1 MYFNEGETKFNRPER
16 NYDGPIKATQDG
28 NISVFK
34 QKVRGIGAAVNDVLN
49 LKDLKKARWYVLN
62 NCDEGQPYVRQ
73 YMDELERQGL
83 RNVQERL
90 ESEFHT
96 WFLKYVTKQQLEGTM
111 DASNQLMN
119 LARGP
124 DSRVTR
130 YSGCIIN
137 GTRFHTQ
144 DRDMNRKTQ
153 NSGVVVKGDHKG
165 EAIDFY
171 GVVRDIVELK
181 YLGRNRV
188 FLFKCDWWDVGNEKN
203 GMKFD
208 DYKYVSVNVTRTWY
222 KDEPFV
228 LACQAIQVLRL
239 YDLVELKV
247 QGDGKSVCVPLH
259 VLTQPHAL
267 RRNLLKTQLRL
278 KSLSPKGMS
287 TRGRGRAGYVP
298 RPHAPTPH
306 ASTKSV
312 RSSTQSTPGPHASIK
327 SVRSSTLHP
336 FTSESVHEVTS
347 QVSHSD
353 TSSTHCNTDVGTS
366 KGKRGRGK
374 SRSLKLAKLKNQGV
388 RLPIQIC
395 KVSGRPYG
403 EASEKFTSELG
414 IVTRQFAPQ
423 NVPSW
428 TDISEEDKET
438 LVAHLQEGFKFTNE
452 PYAIESIL
460 NLMHDRYKS
469 YRHDLRQRFRSFPT
483 MESALA
489 DPPENMEKETWKFL
503 CEKWSDKDYK
513 VRCGKNKLNRE
524 KLKVLHTAGSKAFRK
539 VQYDERDR
547 ATGEELGLVELYKK
561 THFSEKKEAWC
572 MLMLRLDY
580 KLEKR
585 QEKAIEEGSCPMS
598 DEQLSI
604 EVFGQK
610 VGYIRGLGR
619 GRKPSTTLSGKL
631 TRAQLERD
639 NEAATRE
646 AEEQRRIN
654 EELVGR
660 IQILESDRT
669 EYNAKVDFL
678 MQQISRRVPSTDSS
692 S

>member
-1 MYFNEGETKFNRPER
+1 MDYLAAL
-16 NYDGPIKATQDG
+16 ATTDLAY
-28 NISVFK
+28 SVILDHTS
-34 QKVRGIGAAVNDVLN
+34 QQVCPQEAE
-49 LKDLKKARWYVLN
+49 
-62 NCDEGQPYVRQ
+62 DEQ
-73 YMDELERQGL
+73 
-83 RNVQERL
+83 
-90 ESEFHT
+90 
-96 WFLKYVTKQQLEGTM
+96 
-111 DASNQLMN
+111 
-119 LARGP
+119 
-124 DSRVTR
+124 
-130 YSGCIIN
+130 
-137 GTRFHTQ
+137 
-144 DRDMNRKTQ
+144 
-153 NSGVVVKGDHKG
+153 
-165 EAIDFY
+165 
-171 GVVRDIVELK
+171 
-181 YLGRNRV
+181 
-188 FLFKCDWWDVGNEKN
+188 
-203 GMKFD
+203 
-208 DYKYVSVNVTRTWY
+208 
-222 KDEPFV
+222 
-228 LACQAIQVLRL
+228 
-239 YDLVELKV
+239 
-247 QGDGKSVCVPLH
+247 
-259 VLTQPHAL
+259 
-267 RRNLLKTQLRL
+267 
-278 KSLSPKGMS
+278 
-287 TRGRGRAGYVP
+287 
-298 RPHAPTPH
+298 
-306 ASTKSV
+306 V

-327 SVRSSTLHP
+327 SVRSSILHP

-347 QVSHSD
+347 KFHTRILLAHIATLMVL
-353 TSSTHCNTDVGTS
+353 GTS

-438 LVAHLQEGFKFTNE
+438 LVAYLQEGFKFTNE
-452 PYAIESIL
+452 PYAIGFIL

-561 THFSEKKEAWC
+561 THFSEKKEAWVHADAEI
-572 MLMLRLDY
+572 RHY

-585 QEKAIEEGSCPMS
+585 QEKAIEEGSCSIS

-619 GRKPSTTLSGKL
+619 CRKPSTTLSGKL
-631 TRAQLERD
+631 TRAQLERN

-678 MQQISRRVPSTDSS
+678 MQQISQRCFVVFQKCGGMLELLLILSEVRPECTNVPKTKFQIKHRGYTAPEYAIRGELSEKADIYSFGVLVLEIISCRKNTDLNLPSEMQYLPEYVGMAWKLYERSSVIDLVDPKMQEDGFVEKDVLRAIHDAAFLCLQPHANLRPPMSEIVAILTCKGEMIRTPMKPAFTDRRRRKDEKLSWDIISEAFPSPLKSLWLGICKQPAQHMGAVLCLLDLPLYRSNIGCMGFPYSLSS
-692 S
+692 PNKGEESLKRPKRISLIVICVNEDNSRLGLFAA

>member
-1 MYFNEGETKFNRPER
+1 M
-16 NYDGPIKATQDG
+16 
-28 NISVFK
+28 
-34 QKVRGIGAAVNDVLN
+34 VL
-49 LKDLKKARWYVLN
+49 
-62 NCDEGQPYVRQ
+62 
-73 YMDELERQGL
+73 
-83 RNVQERL
+83 
-90 ESEFHT
+90 
-96 WFLKYVTKQQLEGTM
+96 
-111 DASNQLMN
+111 
-119 LARGP
+119 
-124 DSRVTR
+124 
-130 YSGCIIN
+130 
-137 GTRFHTQ
+137 
-144 DRDMNRKTQ
+144 
-153 NSGVVVKGDHKG
+153 
-165 EAIDFY
+165 
-171 GVVRDIVELK
+171 
-181 YLGRNRV
+181 
-188 FLFKCDWWDVGNEKN
+188 
-203 GMKFD
+203 
-208 DYKYVSVNVTRTWY
+208 
-222 KDEPFV
+222 
-228 LACQAIQVLRL
+228 
-239 YDLVELKV
+239 
-247 QGDGKSVCVPLH
+247 
-259 VLTQPHAL
+259 
-267 RRNLLKTQLRL
+267 
-278 KSLSPKGMS
+278 
-287 TRGRGRAGYVP
+287 
-298 RPHAPTPH
+298 
-306 ASTKSV
+306 
-312 RSSTQSTPGPHASIK
+312 
-327 SVRSSTLHP
+327 
-336 FTSESVHEVTS
+336 
-347 QVSHSD
+347 
-353 TSSTHCNTDVGTS
+353 GTS

-374 SRSLKLAKLKNQGV
+374 SQSLKLAKLKNQGV

-414 IVTRQFAPQ
+414 IVIRQFAPQ

-438 LVAHLQEGFKFTNE
+438 LVAYLQEGFKFTNE

-547 ATGEELGLVELYKK
+547 ATGEELELVELYKK
-561 THFSEKKEAWC
+561 THFSEKKEAWVHADAEI
-572 MLMLRLDY
+572 RHY

-585 QEKAIEEGSCPMS
+585 QEKAIEEGSCPIS

-678 MQQISRRVPSTDSS
+678 MQQISQRKLRQMPASFRQEARVSTQAYDKAADAAKQGANEAMNAGQDVKNKVASTAEDMTEKTKETAGTVAEKTQDLAEKAKQRAGDAWDAVKDTTQKIKETVVGNGKAAAQETKQS
-692 S
+692 VKQNAETVERSMNMKNE

>member
-1 MYFNEGETKFNRPER
+1 
-16 NYDGPIKATQDG
+16 
-28 NISVFK
+28 
-34 QKVRGIGAAVNDVLN
+34 
-49 LKDLKKARWYVLN
+49 
-62 NCDEGQPYVRQ
+62 
-73 YMDELERQGL
+73 
-83 RNVQERL
+83 
-90 ESEFHT
+90 
-96 WFLKYVTKQQLEGTM
+96 
-111 DASNQLMN
+111 
-119 LARGP
+119 
-124 DSRVTR
+124 
-130 YSGCIIN
+130 
-137 GTRFHTQ
+137 
-144 DRDMNRKTQ
+144 
-153 NSGVVVKGDHKG
+153 
-165 EAIDFY
+165 
-171 GVVRDIVELK
+171 
-181 YLGRNRV
+181 
-188 FLFKCDWWDVGNEKN
+188 
-203 GMKFD
+203 
-208 DYKYVSVNVTRTWY
+208 
-222 KDEPFV
+222 
-228 LACQAIQVLRL
+228 
-239 YDLVELKV
+239 
-247 QGDGKSVCVPLH
+247 
-259 VLTQPHAL
+259 
-267 RRNLLKTQLRL
+267 
-278 KSLSPKGMS
+278 MS

-327 SVRSSTLHP
+327 SVRSSILHS

-353 TSSTHCNTDVGTS
+353 TSSTHCNTDGTS
-366 KGKRGRGK
+366 KGKRGLWEVTKPQIGQAKK
-374 SRSLKLAKLKNQGV
+374 SRGAIAYSDL
-388 RLPIQIC
+388 
-395 KVSGRPYG
+395 
-403 EASEKFTSELG
+403 
-414 IVTRQFAPQ
+414 QFAPQ

-438 LVAHLQEGFKFTNE
+438 LVAYLQEGFKFTNE
-452 PYAIESIL
+452 PYAIGFIL

-489 DPPENMEKETWKFL
+489 NPPENMEKETWKFL

-539 VQYDERDR
+539 VQYDEGDR

-561 THFSEKKEAWC
+561 THFSEKKEAWVHADAEI
-572 MLMLRLDY
+572 RHY

-585 QEKAIEEGSCPMS
+585 QEKAIEEGSCPIS

-619 GRKPSTTLSGKL
+619 CRKPSTTLSGKL

-660 IQILESDRT
+660 IQILESDHT

-678 MQQISRRVPSTDSS
+678 MQQISQRVPSTDSS

>member
-1 MYFNEGETKFNRPER
+1 
-16 NYDGPIKATQDG
+16 
-28 NISVFK
+28 
-34 QKVRGIGAAVNDVLN
+34 
-49 LKDLKKARWYVLN
+49 
-62 NCDEGQPYVRQ
+62 
-73 YMDELERQGL
+73 
-83 RNVQERL
+83 
-90 ESEFHT
+90 
-96 WFLKYVTKQQLEGTM
+96 
-111 DASNQLMN
+111 
-119 LARGP
+119 
-124 DSRVTR
+124 
-130 YSGCIIN
+130 
-137 GTRFHTQ
+137 
-144 DRDMNRKTQ
+144 
-153 NSGVVVKGDHKG
+153 
-165 EAIDFY
+165 
-171 GVVRDIVELK
+171 
-181 YLGRNRV
+181 
-188 FLFKCDWWDVGNEKN
+188 
-203 GMKFD
+203 
-208 DYKYVSVNVTRTWY
+208 
-222 KDEPFV
+222 
-228 LACQAIQVLRL
+228 
-239 YDLVELKV
+239 
-247 QGDGKSVCVPLH
+247 
-259 VLTQPHAL
+259 
-267 RRNLLKTQLRL
+267 
-278 KSLSPKGMS
+278 MS

-353 TSSTHCNTDVGTS
+353 TSSTHCNTDGTS

-438 LVAHLQEGFKFTNE
+438 LVAYLQEGFKFTNE

-561 THFSEKKEAWC
+561 THFSEKKEAWVHADAEI
-572 MLMLRLDY
+572 RHY

-585 QEKAIEEGSCPMS
+585 QEKAIEEGSCPIS

>member
-1 MYFNEGETKFNRPER
+1 MSWM
-16 NYDGPIKATQDG
+16 Q
-28 NISVFK
+28 
-34 QKVRGIGAAVNDVLN
+34 
-49 LKDLKKARWYVLN
+49 
-62 NCDEGQPYVRQ
+62 
-73 YMDELERQGL
+73 L
-83 RNVQERL
+83 RNRRSPQYIDGVR
-90 ESEFHT
+90 EFIL
-96 WFLKYVTKQQLEGTM
+96 F
-111 DASNQLMN
+111 
-119 LARGP
+119 ARDHMKP
-124 DSRVTR
+124 EIDKIWCPCYR
-130 YSGCIIN
+130 CNNHI
-137 GTRFHTQ
+137 Q
-144 DRDMNRKTQ
+144 KTIEE
-153 NSGVVVKGDHKG
+153 VEIHLY
-165 EAIDFY
+165 AY
-171 GVVRDIVELK
+171 GVVTSYTRWVYHGEGFELNDNDDSQNENDE
-181 YLGRNRV
+181 YL
-188 FLFKCDWWDVGNEKN
+188 D
-203 GMKFD
+203 
-208 DYKYVSVNVTRTWY
+208 NVT
-222 KDEPFV
+222 E
-228 LACQAIQVLRL
+228 
-239 YDLVELKV
+239 
-247 QGDGKSVCVPLH
+247 KS
-259 VLTQPHAL
+259 
-267 RRNLLKTQLRL
+267 N
-278 KSLSPKGMS
+278 SPNTEVREVIHDIRSG
-287 TRGRGRAGYVP
+287 TTTFGYV
-298 RPHAPTPH
+298 
-306 ASTKSV
+306 
-312 RSSTQSTPGPHASIK
+312 
-327 SVRSSTLHP
+327 
-336 FTSESVHEVTS
+336 
-347 QVSHSD
+347 
-353 TSSTHCNTDVGTS
+353 
-366 KGKRGRGK
+366 
-374 SRSLKLAKLKNQGV
+374 
-388 RLPIQIC
+388 
-395 KVSGRPYG
+395 G
-403 EASEKFTSELG
+403 EASSSRNPDLPSSCGGETNKFARLMRDAEQDLYPDCQRFSKLSFMVKLLHLKIFNRWSNKSLTMLLELLKEALPIGETLPCSYNEAKQIIRDLGLDYQKIHVCKNDCVLFWKEYENEDECPTCKAPRYKTAIDMKWHKDKRVEEENVLRHPADSEAWKDFDKKHESFAKDPRNVRLG
-414 IVTRQFAPQ
+414 LASDGFNPALGFDFDVFLRPLIDELKELWEVCPQEAEDEQGMYLDPMHLQ

-438 LVAHLQEGFKFTNE
+438 LVAYLQEGFKFTNE

-561 THFSEKKEAWC
+561 THFSEKKEAWVHADAEI
-572 MLMLRLDY
+572 RHY

-585 QEKAIEEGSCPMS
+585 QEKAIEEGSCPIS

-692 S
+692 SYVLQACVDLKLGSSLLDFECHFNETIEKKMR